1 MIVEAIVE
9 RHGLTKGKRY
19 DTMPGNVK
27 PNCYKIETDN
37 GTISNRNKKW
47 FKVVDESS
55 EENNKEETKLSI
67 DTDNKSEK
75 FTWDIKREDQDLYK
89 FGHRIMI
96 VRGRAKAIQRF
107 VEALSYKINCKCDFG
122 GLMGGKAHIDCNEK
136 AVKSAREVIYDDGF
150 MEEFIVPYS
159 EASYHSETYFEVEE
173 YLI

>member
-19 DTMPGNVK
+19 DTLSGNVK

-55 EENNKEETKLSI
+55 GENNKEENKLSI

-75 FTWDIKREDQDLYK
+75 FTWDIKREDPELYK
-89 FGHRIMI
+89 YGRRILI
-96 VRGRAKAIQRF
+96 IRGRAKAIQKF
-107 VEALSYKINCKCDFG
+107 VEALSYKINSKCDFG
-122 GLMGGKAHIDCNEK
+122 YTAGYAHIDCHEN
-136 AVKSAREVIYDDGF
+136 AVKAAREAIYDDGF
-150 MEEFIVPYS
+150 MEEFVVAYS
-159 EASYHSETYFEVEE
+159 EASYHSETYFEIKD